1 VRVRTDGIL
10 REVAKPPIQ
19 LAGRI
24 AARLK
29 VMASLDISERRKP
42 QDGRIKM
49 RLSKT
54 KSIDFR
60 VNTLPTLWGEKVVI
74 RILDPSSAQI
84 GIDALGYEPAQKD
97 LYMAALKQPAG
108 HDSGDRADRFGENR
122 VAVHRPEYSQHRRHQ
137 HFHRRRP
144 GEINMEGINQVNVNR
159 NRVWILPGPCVRS
172 RGRTRT

>member
-1 VRVRTDGIL
+1 L

-42 QDGRIKM
+42 QDGRFKM
-49 RLSKT
+49 RLSKS

-74 RILDPSSAQI
+74 RILDPSSAQM
-84 GIDALGYEPAQKD
+84 GIDALGYEPEQKE
-97 LYMAALKQPAG
+97 LYMAAL
-108 HDSGDRADRFGENR
+108 SNR
-122 VAVHRPEYSQHRRHQ
+122 
-137 HFHRRRP
+137 
-144 GEINMEGINQVNVNR
+144 
-159 NRVWILPGPCVRS
+159 
-172 RGRTRT
+172 RG